1 MMKLFATLS
10 ILGFVAAKSVRI
22 DEVEFGFC
30 GKLEKDIMLLG
41 HYSYVKNSL
50 RWISHTRFF

>member
-41 HYSYVKNSL
+41 HSSYVKKFS
-50 RWISHTRFF
+50 